1 MINKMI
7 MWISIITLM
16 LVVFFIV
23 IPLVPDNWIYPDEVI
38 NTFEAC
44 DWCKNNCSYC
54 PPCIGGGTCTA
65 CVGYYRRYFNLSKE
79 TFPCYCWCSDE
90 SPPTKLEWFLRKF
103 MEEESFTIGV
113 IKNE

>member
-38 NTFEAC
+38 NT
-44 DWCKNNCSYC
+44 
-54 PPCIGGGTCTA
+54 GTCTA